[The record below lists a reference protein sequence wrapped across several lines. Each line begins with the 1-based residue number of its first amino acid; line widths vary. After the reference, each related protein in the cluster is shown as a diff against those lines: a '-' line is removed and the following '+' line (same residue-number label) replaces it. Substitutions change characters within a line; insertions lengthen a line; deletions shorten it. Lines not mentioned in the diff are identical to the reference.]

1 MTDHPLVSV
10 IIPTYRRNRQ
20 LVRAVESVQNQSYR
34 NLEIIVVNDAPGNE
48 LPEKIIQNSEIKTI
62 SHDENN
68 GGAAARNTGLDMA
81 KGKYVA
87 FLDDD
92 DLFNTEK
99 IEKQVRKMEKSSED
113 CFGCFTWHC
122 FYSSEEDLKDGNGE
136 VIEEDTDQI
145 LYRILR
151 GFNIRVGGCSSLLI
165 EREAVEE
172 VGRFDERFPR
182 HQDWELM
189 VRLLEYGSIEVVE
202 EPLFSKIGY
211 EEPGAEKISEAKK
224 LYMKKFN
231 EKIDSLPE
239 DKKNRVYRD
248 NYSKISE
255 SFFQEGRNLKGILW
269 FIRVLKYTENLST
282 VSYHLWPP
290 KIDNRA

>member
-1 MTDHPLVSV
+1 MTDEPQVSV

-113 CFGCFTWHC
+113 CFGCFTWHI

-172 VGRFDERFPR
+172 VGGFDERFPR

-211 EEPGAEKISEAKK
+211 KEPEAKKISEAKK
-224 LYMKKFN
+224 LYIKNSMRKLIRYLRTGKKEFT
-231 EKIDSLPE
+231 EIIIQKSL
-239 DKKNRVYRD
+239 
-248 NYSKISE
+248 
-255 SFFQEGRNLKGILW
+255 
-269 FIRVLKYTENLST
+269 
-282 VSYHLWPP
+282 
-290 KIDNRA
+290 RASSRKAGT

>member
-1 MTDHPLVSV
+1 MTDEPQVSV
-10 IIPTYRRNRQ
+10 ITPTYRRNRQ
-20 LVRAVESVQNQSYR
+20 LVRAVESVLNQSYS
-34 NLEIIVVNDAPGNE
+34 NIELIVVNDAPGNE
-48 LPEKIIQNSEIKTI
+48 LPEEIFQNPEIKTI
-62 SHDENN
+62 SHDENK
-68 GGAAARNTGLDMA
+68 GGLAARITGLDRA
-81 KGKYVA
+81 EGKYVA

-92 DLFNTEK
+92 DLFHAEK

-113 CFGCFTWHC
+113 CFGCFTWHI

-136 VIEEDTDQI
+136 VVEENTDQI

-172 VGRFDERFPR
+172 VGGFDERFPR

-189 VRLLEYGSIEVVE
+189 VRILDYGSIEVVE
-202 EPLFSKIGY
+202 EPIFSKIGY
-211 EEPGAEKISEAKK
+211 EEPGAEKITEAKK

-239 DKKNRVYRD
+239 DKKIELTEITTQK
-248 NYSKISE
+248 SLKAS
-255 SFFQEGRNLKGILW
+255 SGRIG
-269 FIRVLKYTENLST
+269 T
-282 VSYHLWPP
+282 
-290 KIDNRA
+290 